1 MDCAERL
8 KELTMNDIGQVGP
21 SSPLGALDAAH
32 RVNEAT
38 AALRAAQQSE
48 VSPSAPRWAEGRD
61 RVELS
66 EHAHH
71 LEAIRSLP
79 DVRSAK
85 IEAIKQAIADGTYES
100 PEMLQATLD
109 RLLEDVRT
117 IG

>member
-1 MDCAERL
+1 
-8 KELTMNDIGQVGP
+8 MNDIGQVGP
-21 SSPLGALDAAH
+21 SSPLGAMGAAQ

-48 VSPSAPRWAEGRD
+48 INLAAPHWAEGRD

-71 LEAIRSLP
+71 LDAIRALP

-85 IEAIKQAIADGTYES
+85 VEAIKQAIANGTYES
-100 PEMLQATLD
+100 PEMLQVALD
-109 RLLEDVRT
+109 RLLDDVRS

>member
-1 MDCAERL
+1 
-8 KELTMNDIGQVGP
+8 MNDIGQVGP
-21 SSPLGALDAAH
+21 SSQLGAMGAAH

-48 VSPSAPRWAEGRD
+48 IAPSAPRWAEGRD

-71 LEAIRSLP
+71 LDAIRSLP

-85 IEAIKQAIADGTYES
+85 VEAIKQAIEQGTYES
-100 PEMLQATLD
+100 PQMLQTALD
-109 RLLEDVRT
+109 RLLDDVRT